1 MATDSAP
8 LRGFRFGERRR
19 SGLFGT
25 IPPTLAGVGLLTL
38 FAGWLAVSGYIPIP
52 LAILFGG
59 VGAWLWFGKLHD
71 RPAHEILPA
80 LLRWSWRKFRSRN
93 TWYRPVALVTDG
105 EQPVALPPV
114 LSGLDL
120 FEFEVAWITPGHSVS
135 IGVVR
140 DCQAGSMTAVM
151 RVSGDG
157 QFALV
162 DAAGQAMRIDE
173 WGAAI
178 GGFARENSPVTRV
191 SFHDWTSPVPIR
203 DTVAQLESR
212 WSVEAP
218 HPARDGYLQLLRDTS
233 ATVVDHEVLVEVTVD
248 LGRLPKTRGESTVA
262 TGLKTVAEQTRL
274 FAGRLQTAGLRVDKV
289 LSAGELVT
297 ATRVRADPSV
307 VEQLNTLKRSLA
319 SATGLSA
326 PTFGPMFVDDQLS
339 WVVVD
344 GAFHRSWWFASW
356 PRREVSASW
365 MDSLMFESG
374 CTRSLTTVF
383 EPVSPSKSDSDVD
396 RERTQ
401 REANIESRTRKGYI
415 VRRADHK
422 AVDEVESREYELS
435 AGFVECRYTGL
446 VTLTARSESELAVQ
460 AADLEQA
467 AANSGVELQPLQGR
481 QADGWVSSLPLGRT
495 VARQFGER

>member
-1 MATDSAP
+1 MTMETA

-25 IPPTLAGVGLLTL
+25 VPPVLAAVGIVTLLT
-38 FAGWLAVSGYIPIP
+38 AWLALSGYVPVP
-52 LAILFGG
+52 LAIL
-59 VGAWLWFGKLHD
+59 VGLIGTWLWFGKLHD

-80 LLRWSWRKFRSRN
+80 LAWWWWRKLRSRN
-93 TWYRPVALVTDG
+93 RWYRPVALVSDG
-105 EQPVALPPV
+105 HKPVALPPV

-120 FEFEVAWITPGHSVS
+120 FEFEVAWITPGQSVP
-135 IGVVR
+135 IGVVKDR
-140 DCQAGSMTAVM
+140 QAGSLTAVI

-162 DAAGQAMRIDE
+162 DAAGQDMRVDE

-178 GGFARENSPVTRV
+178 GGFARENSPVSRV

-203 DTVAQLESR
+203 DTVAQLEAK
-212 WSVEAP
+212 WADEAP
-218 HPARDGYLQLLRDTS
+218 HPARPGYLQLLRDAS
-233 ATVVDHEVLVEVTVD
+233 AHNVDHEVLIEVTVD
-248 LGRLPKTRGESTVA
+248 LARLTKARGESVVA

-274 FAGRLQTAGLRVDKV
+274 FAGRLNAAGLRVEKV
-289 LSAGELVT
+289 LCASDLVT
-297 ATRVRADPSV
+297 ATRVRADPSI
-307 VEQLNTLKRSLA
+307 VEQLTTLKRSLA
-319 SATGLSA
+319 SAVGVSA
-326 PTFGPMFVDDQLS
+326 PTFGPMYLDDQLS
-339 WVVVD
+339 LVIVD

-365 MDSLMFESG
+365 MDSLIFESG

-383 EPVSPSKSDSDVD
+383 EPVPPSTSDADVD

-401 REANIESRTRKGYI
+401 REANIESRKRKGYI

-422 AVDEVESREYELS
+422 AVDEVEAREYELS

-446 VTLTARSESELAVQ
+446 VTLTARSAEELDLQ

-467 AANSGVELQPLQGR
+467 AANSSVELQPLKGR
-481 QADGWVSSLPLGRT
+481 QAAGWVSSLPLGRT

>member
-1 MATDSAP
+1 MTISA

-25 IPPTLAGVGLLTL
+25 VPPTLAAVGIVMLLT
-38 FAGWLAVSGYIPIP
+38 AWLALSGYVPVP
-52 LAILFGG
+52 LAILVGLI
-59 VGAWLWFGKLHD
+59 GAWLWFGKLHD

-80 LLRWSWRKFRSRN
+80 LAWWWWRKLRSRN
-93 TWYRPVALVTDG
+93 TWYRPVALVSDG
-105 EQPVALPPV
+105 HQPVALPPV

-120 FEFEVAWITPGHSVS
+120 FEFEVAWITPGQNVP
-135 IGVVR
+135 IGVVKDR
-140 DCQAGSMTAVM
+140 QAGSMTAVM

-162 DAAGQAMRIDE
+162 DAAGQDMRVDE

-178 GGFARENSPVTRV
+178 GGFARENSPVSRV

-203 DTVAQLESR
+203 DTVAQLEAK
-212 WSVEAP
+212 WADEPP
-218 HPARDGYLQLLRDTS
+218 HPARPGYLQLLRDTS
-233 ATVVDHEVLVEVTVD
+233 AHNVDHEVLVEVTVD
-248 LGRLPKTRGESTVA
+248 LARLAKTRGESMVA

-274 FAGRLQTAGLRVDKV
+274 FAGRLNAAGLRVEKV
-289 LSAGELVT
+289 LCASDLVT

-307 VEQLNTLKRSLA
+307 VEQLTTLKRSLA
-319 SATGLSA
+319 SATGVSA
-326 PTFGPMFVDDQLS
+326 PTFGPMYLDDQLS
-339 WVVVD
+339 SVIVD

-356 PRREVSASW
+356 PRREVSAAW
-365 MDSLMFESG
+365 MDSLIFESG

-383 EPVSPSKSDSDVD
+383 EPVPPSTSDSDVD

-401 REANIESRTRKGYI
+401 REANIESRKRKGYI

-422 AVDEVESREYELS
+422 AVDEVEAREYELS

-446 VTLTARSESELAVQ
+446 VTLTARSAEELDLQ

-467 AANSGVELQPLQGR
+467 AANSSVELQRLEGR
-481 QADGWVSSLPLGRT
+481 QAAGWVSSLPLGRT